1 MAWGKGAARTRTT
14 QWAQL
19 RRQVFARDG
28 HICATCGNY
37 GNEVDHRDNRRG
49 PDYND
54 LSNLQVLCTDCHKA
68 KTTIE
73 SQRARGMKY
82 KRKPLPPLRK

>member
-1 MAWGKGAARTRTT
+1 MAWGKGDRRTST
-14 QWAQL
+14 QAWANL

-28 HICATCGNY
+28 HTCATCGAY
-37 GNEVDHRDNRRG
+37 GNEVDHIDNRRG
-49 PDYND
+49 PGYDS
-54 LSNLQVLCTDCHKA
+54 LENLQVLCTPCHKA

-82 KRKPLPPLRK
+82 KRKPLPPLK